1 MSLFWRGSWADV
13 KKEMRG
19 RYPRHVWPDA
29 PATATPTRRIGQ
41 LRCRITMPAGIDVGH
56 HPALINAA
64 ERCPVK
70 ESIHPDTEVVLEW
83 VWG

>member
-1 MSLFWRGSWADV
+1 
-13 KKEMRG
+13 
-19 RYPRHVWPDA
+19 
-29 PATATPTRRIGQ
+29 
-41 LRCRITMPAGIDVGH
+41 MPAGIDVGH